1 MQQAPDPDAHHAAFK
16 IPEVIVPHASPTPV
30 ELTSYDPIEK
40 RVFLLYPPGPQYQRG
55 EDRSQGNVTDSAAT
69 VMRAPND
76 MGYAAALLKR
86 RGYEVTFR
94 DYQTERL
101 GTDDLLRDFREF
113 RPAATFLSITNS
125 TILTDLAIVSRL
137 KSLNPDLLVILKG
150 ALFFDAPHEVLSY
163 LDLSPADYLIG
174 DA

>member
-1 MQQAPDPDAHHAAFK
+1 IAPVSDD
-16 IPEVIVPHASPTPV
+16 VGR
-30 ELTSYDPIEK
+30 IEPLAE
-40 RVFLLYPPGPQYQRG
+40 RIFLVYPPGPQYQRG

-86 RGYEVTFR
+86 RGYVVSFR
-94 DYQTERL
+94 DYQTERR
-101 GTDDLLRDFREF
+101 GTDDLLRDFCEF

-125 TILTDLAIVSRL
+125 TILSDLAIVNQL

-150 ALFFDAPHEVLSY
+150 ALFFDAPDEVLSF
-163 LDLSPADYLIG
+163 LDLSQVDYLIG
-174 DA
+174 GDVEIALRAPSPAHYTDRDS